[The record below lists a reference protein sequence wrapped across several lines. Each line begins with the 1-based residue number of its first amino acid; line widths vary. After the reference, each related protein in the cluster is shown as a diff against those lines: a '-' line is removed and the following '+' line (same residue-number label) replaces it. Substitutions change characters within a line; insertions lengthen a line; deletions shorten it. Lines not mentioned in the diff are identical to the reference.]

1 MDALAVLAD
10 PVRRRIVECLADSE
24 VPAGELVD
32 VMAAEFGLVQPA
44 TSRHLRRL
52 REAGLVR
59 SRPDG
64 TRRLYSLD
72 PGALRD
78 IDVWLDQFRGL
89 WSSALSALDDEV
101 RRGKSPAGGGI
112 A

>member
-10 PVRRRIVECLADSE
+10 PARRRIVECLTGGE
-24 VPAGELVD
+24 VSAGDLVD
-32 VMAAEFGLVQPA
+32 VMGAEFGLIQPA
-44 TSRHLRRL
+44 TSRHLRHL
-52 REAGLVR
+52 REAGLVH

-72 PGALRD
+72 PTALRD

-89 WSSALSALDDEV
+89 WSSALSALDAEV
-101 RRGKSPAGGGI
+101 RRGKSPTRNEEE
-112 A
+112 

>member
-1 MDALAVLAD
+1 MVMD
-10 PVRRRIVECLADSE
+10 R
-24 VPAGELVD
+24 
-32 VMAAEFGLVQPA
+32 EFGLVQPA

-64 TRRLYSLD
+64 SRRLYSID
-72 PGALRD
+72 PSGLRD

-89 WSSALSALDDEV
+89 WSSALSALEAEV
-101 RRGKSPAGGGI
+101 CRGKTPGDET
-112 A
+112 

>member
-10 PVRRRIVECLADSE
+10 PARRRIVECLADSE
-24 VPAGELVD
+24 VSAGELVE
-32 VMAAEFGLVQPA
+32 VMAAEFGLIQPA

-52 REAGLVR
+52 REVGLVH

-89 WSSALSALDDEV
+89 WSSALSALDAEV
-101 RRGKSPAGGGI
+101 HRGKSSARNETT
-112 A
+112 